1 MASLDSLPPDQRAV
15 LQLVLQRGHSY
26 DDIAQLLSIDRAG
39 VRQRALAAFDALGPQ
54 TRVDAARRALLTDYI
69 LGQLPPRVAEEVR
82 DRLAGSAS
90 ERAWARVLASE
101 LAPITNG
108 GLPEIPTEDTS
119 AARNPELAAAVAP
132 EPAGRLSPGDGPSG
146 PRSSRVGGAI
156 LLGVGA
162 AIAVLVVV
170 VILVVSGGSGN
181 KGKSHASTAAG
192 TSATSTP
199 ATSTPTT
206 TTPTQVVAQINLN
219 SPGGTK
225 SPTGIAQV
233 LKQGTS
239 TGIIIVASGVTANTK
254 HDAYA
259 VWLMKPGGQ
268 GRILGFVNPG
278 VGSNGRLQT
287 AGALP
292 TDAAQYTQVLVTREI
307 QASPKGPGTIILQ
320 GNLKL
325 S

>member
-54 TRVDAARRALLTDYI
+54 TRVDSARRALLTDYI

-108 GLPEIPTEDTS
+108 ALPEIPTEDTS
-119 AARNPELAAAVAP
+119 AARNPALAAAVAP

-206 TTPTQVVAQINLN
+206 TTPTQVVAQINLT